1 MLLSI
6 LSQDDMPRRA
16 GKKNA
21 EGRML
26 HFGKCFLESIV
37 YYDQFPIFSR
47 MKEEVSY
54 VPNSIGRSLDS

>member
-1 MLLSI
+1 MLLPI
-6 LSQDDMPRRA
+6 LSQDVMPSRA

-21 EGRML
+21 EGRMF
-26 HFGKCFLESIV
+26 HCRKCFFESTGD
-37 YYDQFPIFSR
+37 YHQFPIFSG